1 MKIVTV
7 VGARPQ
13 FIKASVV
20 SHMIRKY
27 ATEILIHTGQHYD
40 NNMSDVFFAELEIP
54 NPDYYLGIGSCSHA
68 KQTADMLVKLEEI
81 YLKEK
86 PDFVLVYGDTNSTLA
101 AALAASKIL
110 IPVIHVE
117 AGLRSFNMAMP
128 EEQNRILT
136 DHISEYLFCSTQTA
150 VENLNNENITKNV
163 FQIGD
168 VMCDAVL
175 FFLEKIKNTPKSIF
189 FNNLSFLFCW
199 EQTLENWYIATI
211 HRAENTENENALEEI
226 LAAFEK
232 FEFPVIFPVHPRIR
246 KFIYMLMKKN
256 LYRNVCFVEPL
267 GYLEMLFFTSNAV
280 KIVTDSGGLQK
291 EAYIMHKNVVTLRN
305 QTEWVETLKGN
316 HNILCPIERDRIL
329 KSVRRKDIDTDFD
342 DSLYGDGNAAE
353 RLCEILFH

>member
-40 NNMSDVFFAELEIP
+40 NNMSDVFFTELEIP

-175 FFLEKIKNTPKSIF
+175 FF
-189 FNNLSFLFCW
+189 
-199 EQTLENWYIATI
+199 
-211 HRAENTENENALEEI
+211 
-226 LAAFEK
+226 
-232 FEFPVIFPVHPRIR
+232 
-246 KFIYMLMKKN
+246 
-256 LYRNVCFVEPL
+256 
-267 GYLEMLFFTSNAV
+267 
-280 KIVTDSGGLQK
+280 
-291 EAYIMHKNVVTLRN
+291 
-305 QTEWVETLKGN
+305 
-316 HNILCPIERDRIL
+316 
-329 KSVRRKDIDTDFD
+329 
-342 DSLYGDGNAAE
+342 
-353 RLCEILFH
+353 